1 MTDRQMI
8 MMLLAL
14 CAAARRAR
22 SREKAGF
29 KTGASTRNWAGYG
42 AMVDIRNGGDLAKT
56 LLTDPQTSGGLLLA
70 CEPGAGGGTR
80 YFPGKGIRSRS
91 GDW

>member
-1 MTDRQMI
+1 M
-8 MMLLAL
+8 

-22 SREKAGF
+22 SREKPGF

-42 AMVDIRNGGDLAKT
+42 AMVDIRHGGDLAKT

-70 CEPGAGGGTR
+70 CEPSAVGEVLDTFRENEFDRAAVIGEIKSGAPLCR
-80 YFPGKGIRSRS
+80 
-91 GDW
+91 